1 MTHTLARPRLLPTL
15 TLVSAVAVLGL
26 SAGCTANVKANL
38 TVPASQV
45 ATQAAAAPQK
55 QVGTANPPALDCGTG
70 TVDLV
75 NGTVVNCTLTDGAK
89 KYPTTVTISDVNG
102 TDYHI
107 SAQVSSTPA
116 P

>member
-45 ATQAAAAPQK
+45 ATQAAAA
-55 QVGTANPPALDCGTG
+55 L
-70 TVDLV
+70 
-75 NGTVVNCTLTDGAK
+75 
-89 KYPTTVTISDVNG
+89 
-102 TDYHI
+102 
-107 SAQVSSTPA
+107 
-116 P
+116 